1 MSMVLPRW
9 ARRVVALLLLATVL
23 LVAAWLVVAPVWEM
37 GANYDNRVAELRHQL
52 QRFTRVAAQQ
62 ERLGSDLRRLQASG
76 AGDRFYLGG
85 STSALAAAELQRVA
99 KRVVVSSRGEVVST
113 QVVAT
118 DEDGRVQRVVLRVQM
133 RGDIST
139 LQRTFH
145 ALETGEPYLF
155 LDNVRIRVWGG
166 SVRRRVNDSVQKL
179 DVAFD
184 LMGFHLVADEPP
196 RSS

>member
-9 ARRVVALLLLATVL
+9 ARRGLALSLLVIVLA
-23 LVAAWLVVAPVWEM
+23 VAAWLVVAPVWEM
-37 GANYDNRVAELRHQL
+37 GADYDNRIAELRHQL

-62 ERLGSDLRRLQASG
+62 ERLMSDLRRLQASG
-76 AGDRFYLGG
+76 AGDRFYLTG

-99 KRVVVSSRGEVVST
+99 KRIVTSSQGEVVST

-118 DEDGRVQRVVLRVQM
+118 DEDGSVQRVVLRVQM
-133 RGDIST
+133 RGDVNT

-155 LDNVRIRVWGG
+155 LDNVRIRVWRGN
-166 SVRRRVNDSVQKL
+166 VRRRVNDSSPKL
-179 DVAFD
+179 NVAFD
-184 LMGFHLVADEPP
+184 LMGFLLVGDEPP
-196 RSS
+196 RPS